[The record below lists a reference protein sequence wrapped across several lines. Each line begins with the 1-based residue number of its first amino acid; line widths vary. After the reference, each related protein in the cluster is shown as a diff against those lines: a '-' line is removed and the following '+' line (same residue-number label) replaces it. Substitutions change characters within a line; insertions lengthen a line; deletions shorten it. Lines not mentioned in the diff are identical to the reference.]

1 VEDNLMKVLISDKLE
16 KEAVDILKAKGL
28 QVDINTEL
36 TPEQLKEKI
45 KDYDALIVRSK
56 TKATKEIIDAA
67 NKLKVIGRAGV
78 GVDNIDIPAATAR
91 GVVVM
96 NAPAGNTMSAA
107 EHAFALMMALSK
119 NIPYANG
126 LLKNKKWEKK
136 LLGVEVYGKTI
147 GVIGLGRVGS
157 HMAKMAKGVGMKV
170 IGYDPLIT
178 KEKAKK
184 IGVEL
189 VSLDEIFK
197 TADFISLHV
206 PRTPETK
213 NMINETTLGKM
224 KKNVRI
230 INCARGGVVDEAA
243 LYNAL
248 KEGKIAGAALDV
260 FAQEPLVDSPLLSLD
275 NVVVTPHLGASTIEA
290 QINVAIEIAN
300 SIASA
305 LNEGKFP
312 NALNL
317 SQLKK

>member
-1 VEDNLMKVLISDKLE
+1 MKVLISDKLE
-16 KEAVDILKAKGL
+16 KQAVDILQAEGL

-45 KDYDALIVRSK
+45 KGYDALIVRSK
-56 TKATKEIIDAA
+56 TKATKEIIDASD
-67 NKLKVIGRAGV
+67 NLKVIGRAGV
-78 GVDNIDIPAATAR
+78 GVDNIDIPAATAK
-91 GVVVM
+91 GIVVM
-96 NAPAGNTMSAA
+96 NAPSGNTISAA
-107 EHAFALMMALSK
+107 EHAFALMMSLSR
-119 NIPYANG
+119 NIPYANS

-136 LLGVEVYGKTI
+136 LLGVELNGKTI

-157 HMAKMAKGVGMKV
+157 HMAKMAKGIGMKV

-178 KEKAKK
+178 EDKASSV
-184 IGVEL
+184 GVAL

-213 NMINETTLGKM
+213 NLIGEDALNKM

-230 INCARGGVVDEAA
+230 INCARGGVVDEDA
-243 LYNAL
+243 LYKAL

-260 FAQEPLVDSPLLSLD
+260 FAQEPLLDSPLLELD
-275 NVVVTPHLGASTIEA
+275 NVIVTPHLGASTQEA
-290 QINVAIEIAN
+290 QIKVAVDIAN
-300 SIASA
+300 SIALA
-305 LNEGKFP
+305 LKEGKFN

-317 SQLKK
+317 SQIKR

>member
-1 VEDNLMKVLISDKLE
+1 MKVLISDKLE
-16 KEAVDILKAKGL
+16 KEAVDILKSKGL

-67 NKLKVIGRAGV
+67 SKLKVIGRAGV
-78 GVDNIDIPAATAR
+78 GVDNIDIPAATAK

-96 NAPAGNTMSAA
+96 NAPSGNTISAA
-107 EHAFALMMALSK
+107 EHAFGLMFALSK
-119 NIPYANG
+119 NIHSAHPM
-126 LLKNKKWEKK
+126 LKNKKWEKK
-136 LLGVEVYGKTI
+136 LLGVELYGKTI
-147 GVIGLGRVGS
+147 GIIGLGRVGS
-157 HMAKMAKGVGMKV
+157 HMAKMAKGIGMQI

-178 KEKAKK
+178 KEKAKTLGIK
-184 IGVEL
+184 L
-189 VSLDEIFK
+189 VSLDELLQNS
-197 TADFISLHV
+197 DFISLHV
-206 PRTPETK
+206 PRTAETK
-213 NMINETTLGKM
+213 NMINENTLNKM

-230 INCARGGVVDEAA
+230 INCARGGVVDENA

-248 KEGKIAGAALDV
+248 KSGRIAGAALDV
-260 FAQEPLVDSPLLSLD
+260 FAQEPLLDSPLLELD
-275 NVVVTPHLGASTIEA
+275 NVVVTPHLGASTSEA

-300 SIASA
+300 SIAMA

-317 SQLKK
+317 SSIKR